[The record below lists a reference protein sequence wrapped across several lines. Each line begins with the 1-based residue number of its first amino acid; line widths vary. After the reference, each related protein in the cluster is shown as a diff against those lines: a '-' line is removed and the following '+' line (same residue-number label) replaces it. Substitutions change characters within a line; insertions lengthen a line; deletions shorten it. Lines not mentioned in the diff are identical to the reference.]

1 MKKSIIY
8 FLSELPD
15 QRRKAGQRHDQTF
28 IILLVLMGTMCNY
41 HGYRAIGDFINR
53 NEKDLLYCFKPAKN
67 RLPSFDTV
75 RRVLQRLDFG
85 SLSQCFYK
93 WASKHLELTEQE
105 WVQVDG
111 KAIKGTIA
119 DYNTDKQRFI
129 NLVSLYSGRT
139 GLVFGNALVDNSKES
154 EIPVVQQLISTL
166 GIKWVTFSLDALH
179 CQKKRRQPLSEAT
192 MITS

>member
-1 MKKSIIY
+1 MKKNLIE

-15 QRRKAGQRHDQTF
+15 ERRKAGQRHDQTF
-28 IILLVLMGTMCNY
+28 IILLVVMSTMCNY

-53 NEKDLLYCFKPAKN
+53 NEKDLLYCFKPEKN

-85 SLSQCFYK
+85 ALSQCFYK
-93 WASKHLELTEQE
+93 WASQHLEFSEQE

-111 KAIKGTIA
+111 KAIKGILS

-129 NLVSLYSGRT
+129 NLVSLYSNKR

-154 EIPVVQQLISTL
+154 EIPVVQQLISSL
-166 GIKWVTFSLDALH
+166 GIKGVTFSLDALH
-179 CQKKRRQPLSEAT
+179 CQKKPQQSLSEAT
-192 MITS
+192 MTTS